1 MDRPWSQRISG
12 SPAKGIWV
20 TGWKESFTLPRSATV
35 FVLLTSFEADRAA
48 QRALIGLPETFVRL
62 KPDNL
67 EARRHRRLWN
77 NVWVKG

>member
-1 MDRPWSQRISG
+1 M
-12 SPAKGIWV
+12 
-20 TGWKESFTLPRSATV
+20 

-67 EARRHRRLWN
+67 EARRHRRLWI